1 MSAAAL
7 DTLSIVR
14 KLTDAGFERDK
25 AEAVADAVGGAMA
38 DTVATKADVEVAAEK
53 LRADMLKAAIG
64 IVFANAGLTFAIV
77 KMVSTGG

>member
-7 DTLSIVR
+7 GTLSIVR

-25 AEAVADAVGGAMA
+25 AEAVADAAGGAMA

-77 KMVSTGG
+77 KMVGTGG

>member
-1 MSAAAL
+1 MPVAAF

-64 IVFANAGLTFAIV
+64 IVFANAGLTFAII
-77 KMVSTGG
+77 KIVSTGG

>member
-64 IVFANAGLTFAIV
+64 IVFANAGLTFAII

>member
-25 AEAVADAVGGAMA
+25 AEAVSGVMA

-77 KMVSTGG
+77 KTVGIGG

>member
-1 MSAAAL
+1 MSATAL

-25 AEAVADAVGGAMA
+25 AEAVADAVGGVMS

-53 LRADMLKAAIG
+53 LRGDMLKAAIG

-77 KMVSTGG
+77 KTVGMGG

>member
-1 MSAAAL
+1 MPATAF

-25 AEAVADAVGGAMA
+25 AEAVADAMGGAMT
-38 DTVATKADVEVAAEK
+38 DTVATRADIEVAAEK
-53 LRADMLKAAIG
+53 LRADMLKVAIG

-77 KMVSTGG
+77 KLIGVGG

>member
-25 AEAVADAVGGAMA
+25 AEAVADAVGGVMSDA
-38 DTVATKADVEVAAEK
+38 VATKADVEVAAEK
-53 LRADMLKAAIG
+53 LRADMLRAAIG

-77 KMVSTGG
+77 KMVGMGG

>member
-7 DTLSIVR
+7 DTLAITR
-14 KLTDAGFERDK
+14 RLTDAGFERDK
-25 AEAVADAVGGAMA
+25 AEAVADAVGGVMSDA
-38 DTVATKADVEVAAEK
+38 VATKADVEVAVEK

-77 KMVSTGG
+77 KMIGAGG